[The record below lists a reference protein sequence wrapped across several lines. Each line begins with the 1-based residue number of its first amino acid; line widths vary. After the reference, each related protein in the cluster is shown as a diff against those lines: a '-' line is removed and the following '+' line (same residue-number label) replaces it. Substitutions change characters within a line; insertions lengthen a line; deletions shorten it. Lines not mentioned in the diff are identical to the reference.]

1 MTVIVGNATIE
12 CTPEE
17 FKRLI
22 ELGVIKNNY
31 KDLINNFGVQ
41 STDNKDF
48 PPYLDLPKKWLI
60 KKMQRIIVTANT
72 EDLKGVDG
80 LAKMVKLKV
89 ERDKMFC
96 KLRELVKEQKSFEEE
111 SLQYTYKGDDKE
123 DIWSCMEFFYANLWT
138 KEFREFIWSDN
149 KDDWENYNIQL
160 KLKDKYSLVT
170 IVYGIGA
177 FCVIAPTTYD
187 SSKPV
192 LDLEKIVV
200 KTTSEIIYND

>member
-1 MTVIVGNATIE
+1 M
-12 CTPEE
+12 
-17 FKRLI
+17 R
-22 ELGVIKNNY
+22 
-31 KDLINNFGVQ
+31 
-41 STDNKDF
+41 
-48 PPYLDLPKKWLI
+48 
-60 KKMQRIIVTANT
+60 RIIVPADP
-72 EDLKGVDG
+72 EDLKGMDG

-89 ERDKMFC
+89 ERDKMFS

-123 DIWSCMEFFYANLWT
+123 DIWACMEFFYANLWT

-149 KDDWENYNIQL
+149 KDDWENYNVQL
-160 KLKDKYSLVT
+160 KYKDNYSLVT

-177 FCVIAPTTYD
+177 FCVIKPTTYD
-187 SSKPV
+187 STKPV

>member
-1 MTVIVGNATIE
+1 M
-12 CTPEE
+12 
-17 FKRLI
+17 R
-22 ELGVIKNNY
+22 
-31 KDLINNFGVQ
+31 
-41 STDNKDF
+41 
-48 PPYLDLPKKWLI
+48 
-60 KKMQRIIVTANT
+60 RIIIPANH

-89 ERDKMFC
+89 EREKMFC

-111 SLQYTYKGDDKE
+111 SLQYTYKGEDKE
-123 DIWSCMEFFYANLWT
+123 DIWACMEFFYANLWT

-160 KLKDKYSLVT
+160 KLKDNYSLVT

-177 FCVIAPTTYD
+177 FCVIAPTSYD

>member
-1 MTVIVGNATIE
+1 M
-12 CTPEE
+12 
-17 FKRLI
+17 R
-22 ELGVIKNNY
+22 
-31 KDLINNFGVQ
+31 
-41 STDNKDF
+41 
-48 PPYLDLPKKWLI
+48 
-60 KKMQRIIVTANT
+60 RIIIPANT

-111 SLQYTYKGDDKE
+111 SLLYIYTGEDKE
-123 DIWSCMEFFYANLWT
+123 DIWACMEFFYAYLWT
-138 KEFREFIWSDN
+138 KEFREFIWSDK
-149 KDDWENYNIQL
+149 KDDWENYNVQL
-160 KLKDKYSLVT
+160 KLKDNYSLVT

-200 KTTSEIIYND
+200 KITSEIIYND

>member
-1 MTVIVGNATIE
+1 M
-12 CTPEE
+12 
-17 FKRLI
+17 R
-22 ELGVIKNNY
+22 
-31 KDLINNFGVQ
+31 
-41 STDNKDF
+41 
-48 PPYLDLPKKWLI
+48 
-60 KKMQRIIVTANT
+60 RIIIPTNT

-89 ERDKMFC
+89 ERDKMFY

-111 SLQYTYKGDDKE
+111 SLQYTYKGEDKE
-123 DIWSCMEFFYANLWT
+123 DIWACMEFFYANLWT
-138 KEFREFIWSDN
+138 KEFRDFIWSDN

-160 KLKDKYSLVT
+160 KLKDNYSLVT

-187 SSKPV
+187 STKPI

>member
-1 MTVIVGNATIE
+1 M
-12 CTPEE
+12 
-17 FKRLI
+17 R
-22 ELGVIKNNY
+22 
-31 KDLINNFGVQ
+31 
-41 STDNKDF
+41 
-48 PPYLDLPKKWLI
+48 
-60 KKMQRIIVTANT
+60 RIIIPADP

-80 LAKMVKLKV
+80 LAKLVKLKV

-111 SLQYTYKGDDKE
+111 SLQYTYKGEDKE
-123 DIWSCMEFFYANLWT
+123 DIWACMEFFYANLWT
-138 KEFREFIWSDN
+138 KEFREFIWSDK
-149 KDDWENYNIQL
+149 KDDWENYNVQL
-160 KLKDKYSLVT
+160 KLKNNYSLVT

>member
-1 MTVIVGNATIE
+1 M
-12 CTPEE
+12 
-17 FKRLI
+17 R
-22 ELGVIKNNY
+22 
-31 KDLINNFGVQ
+31 
-41 STDNKDF
+41 
-48 PPYLDLPKKWLI
+48 
-60 KKMQRIIVTANT
+60 RIIIPANT

-89 ERDKMFC
+89 ERDKMFS
-96 KLRELVKEQKSFEEE
+96 KLRELVESQKFFEEE
-111 SLQYTYKGDDKE
+111 SLQYTYKGEDKE
-123 DIWSCMEFFYANLWT
+123 DIWACMEFFYANLWT

-160 KLKDKYSLVT
+160 KLKDNYSLVT
-170 IVYGIGA
+170 IVYGVGA

>member
-1 MTVIVGNATIE
+1 M
-12 CTPEE
+12 
-17 FKRLI
+17 R
-22 ELGVIKNNY
+22 
-31 KDLINNFGVQ
+31 
-41 STDNKDF
+41 
-48 PPYLDLPKKWLI
+48 
-60 KKMQRIIVTANT
+60 RIIIPANP

-111 SLQYTYKGDDKE
+111 SLQYNYKGEDKE
-123 DIWSCMEFFYANLWT
+123 DIWACMEFFYANLWT

-149 KDDWENYNIQL
+149 KDDWENYNVQL
-160 KLKDKYSLVT
+160 KYKDNYSLVT

-177 FCVIAPTTYD
+177 FCVIKHSTYD
-187 SSKPV
+187 STKPV
-192 LDLEKIVV
+192 LDLEKVVV

>member
-1 MTVIVGNATIE
+1 MRRVIV
-12 CTPEE
+12 P
-17 FKRLI
+17 
-22 ELGVIKNNY
+22 
-31 KDLINNFGVQ
+31 
-41 STDNKDF
+41 
-48 PPYLDLPKKWLI
+48 
-60 KKMQRIIVTANT
+60 ANT
-72 EDLKGVDG
+72 EDLKGIDG
-80 LAKMVKLKV
+80 LAKMVKHKV
-89 ERDKMFC
+89 ELDKMFY

-149 KDDWENYNIQL
+149 KDDWENYNVQL

-177 FCVIAPTTYD
+177 FCAIVPTTYD

>member
-1 MTVIVGNATIE
+1 M
-12 CTPEE
+12 
-17 FKRLI
+17 R
-22 ELGVIKNNY
+22 
-31 KDLINNFGVQ
+31 
-41 STDNKDF
+41 
-48 PPYLDLPKKWLI
+48 
-60 KKMQRIIVTANT
+60 RIIVPANP
-72 EDLKGVDG
+72 EDLKGMDG

-89 ERDKMFC
+89 EREKMFS

-123 DIWSCMEFFYANLWT
+123 DIWACMEFFYANLWT

-160 KLKDKYSLVT
+160 KLKDNYSLVT

-177 FCVIAPTTYD
+177 FCVIKHTTYD
-187 SSKPV
+187 STKPV

>member
-1 MTVIVGNATIE
+1 M
-12 CTPEE
+12 
-17 FKRLI
+17 R
-22 ELGVIKNNY
+22 
-31 KDLINNFGVQ
+31 
-41 STDNKDF
+41 
-48 PPYLDLPKKWLI
+48 
-60 KKMQRIIVTANT
+60 RIIVPANT
-72 EDLKGVDG
+72 EDLKGTDG

-111 SLQYTYKGDDKE
+111 SLQYTYKGEDKE
-123 DIWSCMEFFYANLWT
+123 DIWSCMEFFYANLWA
-138 KEFREFIWSDN
+138 KELLEFIWTDEKDN
-149 KDDWENYNIQL
+149 WENYNIQL
-160 KLKDKYSLVT
+160 KYKDKYSLVT

-192 LDLEKIVV
+192 LDLEKIEV